1 MNPQKEKIEILR
13 ARFIFPS
20 LPSISLEALEIVSS
34 LISDKIISVAHSQ
47 ELQNQ
52 WILYSENQRQL
63 GLILAILFQSNGEV
77 HLSLDA
83 GFLKKKF

>member
-52 WILYSENQRQL
+52 RQL